1 MRAIRRG
8 YSVND
13 PDDCSIAV
21 DWRWPLPDNPTWTM
35 SQKEGQAWEGG
46 DPLTEYGRQI
56 LLEHFELLDQAD
68 DLPLERIAV
77 LSPAD
82 LESRCQK
89 PVRQH
94 QSSRMGDHV
103 AASAVL

>member
-1 MRAIRRG
+1 MSANKRG

-13 PDDCSIAV
+13 PDDSSIAV
-21 DWRWPLPDNPTWTM
+21 DWRWPLPDSPVWTM
-35 SQKEGQAWEGG
+35 SQKDGPTWHGG

-82 LESRCQK
+82 LESRCRK
-89 PVRQH
+89 PARQH

-103 AASAVL
+103 AAAAVF